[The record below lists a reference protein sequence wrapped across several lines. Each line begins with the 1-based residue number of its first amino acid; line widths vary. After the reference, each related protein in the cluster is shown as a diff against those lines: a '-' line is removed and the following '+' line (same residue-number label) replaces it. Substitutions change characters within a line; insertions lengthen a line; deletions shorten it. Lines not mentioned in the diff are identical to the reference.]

1 MRGLPPKAVHQKQF
15 TKGVED
21 MQFEK
26 AIVTRRINAMAPM
39 KTLPQ
44 LAQRDLISIQD
55 LSSGEVESILDLAA
69 EVKAHPSDFR
79 NALQG
84 KQAVLMFEK
93 PSLRTRMT
101 FEVGIQSLGG
111 SSYFVDQTQSRI
123 GLREEIGDIAKNLSR
138 WMDAI
143 ILRTFSHGTVTQM
156 AENASIPVINAL
168 SDLEHPCQALADYLT
183 LQEHFPELQKL
194 KLAYVGDG
202 NNVVHSLLLTAASLG
217 SSISVATPKGYGPAK
232 NVVERARDLALLSG
246 AKIEVVND
254 PQVAVSDADAVYTD
268 VWASMGQEEESA
280 KRDEIFAGYQVNEE
294 LMSLAARHA
303 VFMHCLPAHRGHEVA
318 AQVIDGPNSIVFEQA
333 ENRLHVQKAILLLLM
348 GDKGSNSVGYS
359 DPSDRKN
366 GGRRGPQWSTHA

>member
-1 MRGLPPKAVHQKQF
+1 
-15 TKGVED
+15 
-21 MQFEK
+21 
-26 AIVTRRINAMAPM
+26 MAPM

-79 NALQG
+79 NALTG

-123 GLREEIGDIAKNLSR
+123 GEREEIGDIAKNLSR
-138 WMDAI
+138 WMDSI
-143 ILRTFSHGTVTQM
+143 VLRTFSHNTVTEM
-156 AENASIPVINAL
+156 AKHASIPVINAL
-168 SDLEHPCQALADYLT
+168 SELEHPCQALADYLT

-202 NNVVHSLLLTAASLG
+202 NNVVHSLLLTAACLG
-217 SSISVATPKGYGPAK
+217 SHISVATPKGYEPEKA
-232 NVVERARDLALLSG
+232 VVERAKDLALLSG
-246 AKIEVVND
+246 ATIEVVND
-254 PQVAVSDADAVYTD
+254 PQVAVSGADAVYTD
-268 VWASMGQEEESA
+268 VWASMGQEEEST
-280 KRDEIFAGYQVNEE
+280 KRDKIFAGYQVNED

-318 AQVIDGPNSIVFEQA
+318 APVIDGPNSIVFEQA

-348 GDKGSNSVGYS
+348 GDKRSDSVS
-359 DPSDRKN
+359 F
-366 GGRRGPQWSTHA
+366 WSAHA

>member
-1 MRGLPPKAVHQKQF
+1 
-15 TKGVED
+15 

-26 AIVTRRINAMAPM
+26 AIATRRINAMAPM

-111 SSYFVDQTQSRI
+111 SSYFVDQTQSPI
-123 GLREEIGDIAKNLSR
+123 GQREEIGDIAKNLSR

-143 ILRTFSHGTVTQM
+143 ILRTFSHSTVMEM
-156 AENASIPVINAL
+156 AKHASIPVINAL
-168 SDLEHPCQALADYLT
+168 TELEHPCQALADYLT
-183 LQEHFPELQKL
+183 LQEHFPDLQKL

-217 SSISVATPKGYGPAK
+217 SSISVATPKGYEPQK
-232 NVVERARDLALLSG
+232 DVVERAKDLALLSG
-246 AKIEVVND
+246 ARIEVVND
-254 PQVAVSDADAVYTD
+254 AQVAVSGADAVYTD

-280 KRDEIFAGYQVNEE
+280 KRDQIFADYQVDEE

-318 AQVIDGPNSIVFEQA
+318 AHVIDGPNSIVFEQA

-348 GDKGSNSVGYS
+348 SDKRSNSGGYFHRS
-359 DPSDRKN
+359 A
-366 GGRRGPQWSTHA
+366 HA